1 MRIYIS
7 KVNESWVVNRF
18 RNEWYENN
26 KKISTKSILNS
37 DIVWII
43 APWSIK
49 SRVLKKLK
57 NKKVVCTIHHIESMD
72 KDSQDIK
79 RIKELDRYID
89 EYHTISQKSFDQL
102 NKITEKKINLIPF
115 WVDNTKWFQ
124 LDNTFRI
131 REKFDL
137 SSKDYLV
144 GSFQRDTE
152 GHDLVSPKLIKGPDI
167 FLDIVKRMSSFN
179 PNLKVILTG
188 KRRNYLLNEFQKN
201 NIKYKYFEMVNI
213 QTLNELYNILD
224 LYIVSSRIE
233 GGPQS
238 IMECSAAKVPI
249 ISTDVGIASK
259 ILSPDSIFKIG
270 EDYKAK
276 PNLDT
281 QYNNVI
287 KYFIPE
293 GMKQFQVM
301 FQNLNE
307 S

>member
-1 MRIYIS
+1 M
-7 KVNESWVVNRF
+7 
-18 RNEWYENN
+18 
-26 KKISTKSILNS
+26 
-37 DIVWII
+37 
-43 APWSIK
+43 
-49 SRVLKKLK
+49 
-57 NKKVVCTIHHIESMD
+57 
-72 KDSQDIK
+72 
-79 RIKELDRYID
+79 
-89 EYHTISQKSFDQL
+89 
-102 NKITEKKINLIPF
+102 
-115 WVDNTKWFQ
+115 
-124 LDNTFRI
+124 
-131 REKFDL
+131 
-137 SSKDYLV
+137 
-144 GSFQRDTE
+144 
-152 GHDLVSPKLIKGPDI
+152 
-167 FLDIVKRMSSFN
+167 
-179 PNLKVILTG
+179 
-188 KRRNYLLNEFQKN
+188 LNEFQKN

-233 GGPQS
+233 EAPNQLWK
-238 IMECSAAKVPI
+238 CSVAKVPI